1 MDHKALDVIGVEESS
16 GDVFSEVA
24 GSKTS
29 SSSSS
34 QDKKSEM
41 KGSEN
46 GDGDVSEGN
55 VAAEKNNTTI
65 YREKE
70 EQKTFNKNHPISEF
84 LRLQKGMIDSG
95 ISQEEFAARYDK
107 FCEENG
113 YENDGAFANQQL
125 SVGEGKDNFDVS
137 GGSSKDG
144 SYKQYGNLKK
154 IVLKFTTLSE
164 SGYDAPSFTVG
175 TTGARVGRDMENE
188 VSVPSDVKL
197 APMCHATIKYR
208 DGFFYLVDSGLSFGA
223 GIRITTGSKHWELV
237 RDAFFSAGT
246 SIFRSTGIE
255 KVPGGDD
262 ALRVEVME
270 GPLKGEIMVI
280 GKGGGSIGRSSDNS
294 ICIPDKELSRKHSAI
309 VFDERTGKFFIQD
322 VGSTNGTYML
332 LTGANKGPYRLNLN
346 DHIVVGRTGFS
357 INRYDYGIAEE
368 IGYRQT
374 MEDSCV
380 IVQDLGV
387 IPLCRSVQDQYAP
400 QSFFGVFDGHG
411 GANASKYLSKHLH
424 VNVAD
429 GLAAITPDI
438 LKTLEY
444 TRDEKMG
451 SDEMKGE
458 GGYTTQ
464 SEQREIIDNLVKDM
478 LKSTFLQTDKSFLTE
493 SEHCE
498 NGSTATTVLLLGQ
511 RLYCANVGDSRSL
524 LCRKFKPFALSE
536 DHKPSR
542 EDEAKRIRD
551 SGGFVINNRVMGE
564 LAVSRAFGDSEFK
577 KGIQSIIQEEGIKVD
592 AEETTNWD
600 DPLIIAEPEFVTTT
614 LTPDDQFLVLACDGL
629 FDVFTPADLID
640 YIKNF
645 LEKNGGDVQKCTQSL
660 TYEAIRKRNSRDNV
674 SVILIL
680 LNKWF

>member
-1 MDHKALDVIGVEESS
+1 M
-16 GDVFSEVA
+16 
-24 GSKTS
+24 
-29 SSSSS
+29 
-34 QDKKSEM
+34 
-41 KGSEN
+41 
-46 GDGDVSEGN
+46 
-55 VAAEKNNTTI
+55 
-65 YREKE
+65 
-70 EQKTFNKNHPISEF
+70 
-84 LRLQKGMIDSG
+84 
-95 ISQEEFAARYDK
+95 
-107 FCEENG
+107 
-113 YENDGAFANQQL
+113 
-125 SVGEGKDNFDVS
+125 
-137 GGSSKDG
+137 
-144 SYKQYGNLKK
+144 
-154 IVLKFTTLSE
+154 
-164 SGYDAPSFTVG
+164 
-175 TTGARVGRDMENE
+175 GARVGRDVENE

-197 APMCHATIKYR
+197 APMCHASIKYR
-208 DGFFYLVDSGLSFGA
+208 DGLFYLVDSGLSFGA
-223 GIRITTGSKHWELV
+223 GIRISNGSRHWELV
-237 RDAFFSAGT
+237 RDAYFSAGT

-255 KVPGGDD
+255 KVPGGGND
-262 ALRVEVME
+262 ALRIEVIE
-270 GPLKGEIMVI
+270 GPLKGEIMII

-309 VFDERTGKFFIQD
+309 VFDERSGKYFIQD

-444 TRDEKMG
+444 TQDEKVSSG
-451 SDEMKGE
+451 HDNRGDEKKGE
-458 GGYTTQ
+458 LGNNDLN
-464 SEQREIIDNLVKDM
+464 EQGVKQGESSSTEIIDNLVKEM
-478 LKSTFLQTDKSFLTE
+478 LKTTFLQTDKSFLTE

-524 LCRKFKPFALSE
+524 LCRKFKPYALSE

-577 KGIQSIIQEEGIKVD
+577 KGIQSIIQEEGIKVANED
-592 AEETTNWD
+592 NTNWD

-629 FDVFTPADLID
+629 FDVFTPSDLID
-640 YIKNF
+640 YIKTF

>member
-1 MDHKALDVIGVEESS
+1 M
-16 GDVFSEVA
+16 
-24 GSKTS
+24 
-29 SSSSS
+29 
-34 QDKKSEM
+34 
-41 KGSEN
+41 
-46 GDGDVSEGN
+46 
-55 VAAEKNNTTI
+55 
-65 YREKE
+65 
-70 EQKTFNKNHPISEF
+70 
-84 LRLQKGMIDSG
+84 
-95 ISQEEFAARYDK
+95 
-107 FCEENG
+107 
-113 YENDGAFANQQL
+113 
-125 SVGEGKDNFDVS
+125 
-137 GGSSKDG
+137 
-144 SYKQYGNLKK
+144 
-154 IVLKFTTLSE
+154 
-164 SGYDAPSFTVG
+164 
-175 TTGARVGRDMENE
+175 
-188 VSVPSDVKL
+188 
-197 APMCHATIKYR
+197 
-208 DGFFYLVDSGLSFGA
+208 
-223 GIRITTGSKHWELV
+223 
-237 RDAFFSAGT
+237 
-246 SIFRSTGIE
+246 
-255 KVPGGDD
+255 
-262 ALRVEVME
+262 
-270 GPLKGEIMVI
+270 
-280 GKGGGSIGRSSDNS
+280 
-294 ICIPDKELSRKHSAI
+294 
-309 VFDERTGKFFIQD
+309 
-322 VGSTNGTYML
+322 
-332 LTGANKGPYRLNLN
+332 
-346 DHIVVGRTGFS
+346 
-357 INRYDYGIAEE
+357 
-368 IGYRQT
+368 
-374 MEDSCV
+374 
-380 IVQDLGV
+380 
-387 IPLCRSVQDQYAP
+387 
-400 QSFFGVFDGHG
+400 
-411 GANASKYLSKHLH
+411 
-424 VNVAD
+424 NVAD

-498 NGSTATTVLLLGQ
+498 NGSTAITVLLLGQ

>member
-1 MDHKALDVIGVEESS
+1 M
-16 GDVFSEVA
+16 
-24 GSKTS
+24 
-29 SSSSS
+29 
-34 QDKKSEM
+34 
-41 KGSEN
+41 
-46 GDGDVSEGN
+46 
-55 VAAEKNNTTI
+55 
-65 YREKE
+65 
-70 EQKTFNKNHPISEF
+70 
-84 LRLQKGMIDSG
+84 
-95 ISQEEFAARYDK
+95 
-107 FCEENG
+107 
-113 YENDGAFANQQL
+113 
-125 SVGEGKDNFDVS
+125 
-137 GGSSKDG
+137 
-144 SYKQYGNLKK
+144 
-154 IVLKFTTLSE
+154 
-164 SGYDAPSFTVG
+164 
-175 TTGARVGRDMENE
+175 
-188 VSVPSDVKL
+188 SVPSDVKL
-197 APMCHATIKYR
+197 APMCHASIKYR

-223 GIRITTGSKHWELV
+223 GIRISTASRHWELV

-262 ALRVEVME
+262 ALRIEVVE
-270 GPLKGEIMVI
+270 GPLKGEIVVI

-309 VFDERTGKFFIQD
+309 VFDDKTGKYFVQD

-332 LTGANKGPYRLNLN
+332 LTGVNKGPYRLNLN

-438 LKTLEY
+438 LKTLECM
-444 TRDEKMG
+444 RDDPEEGGGDEKKQG
-451 SDEMKGE
+451 REAGDNNTLK
-458 GGYTTQ
+458 
-464 SEQREIIDNLVKDM
+464 EQRGLGPSTIEIIDNLVKDM
-478 LKSTFLQTDKSFLTE
+478 LKTTFLQTDKNYLME

-524 LCRKFKPFALSE
+524 LCRKFKPYALSE

-542 EDEAKRIRD
+542 EDEAKRIRE

-577 KGIQSIIQEEGIKVD
+577 KGIQSIIQEEGIKVATED
-592 AEETTNWD
+592 NMNWD

-629 FDVFTPADLID
+629 FDVFSPTDLID